1 MNKSKITHTAVHTNG
16 GDDSE
21 ALVMI
26 MMMVMMMVDAV
37 VAAVAQV
44 TELIRCFHSEMVLF
58 NASGEVVMRS
68 LVLFSWLG

>member
-1 MNKSKITHTAVHTNG
+1 MIAVHTIG

-44 TELIRCFHSEMVLF
+44 TELIRCLHSEMVLF

>member
-1 MNKSKITHTAVHTNG
+1 
-16 GDDSE
+16 
-21 ALVMI
+21 MI